1 MITRLTGVLNEVL
14 PDRVRLQVGPI
25 EYELFVAE
33 SLRAR
38 LEGQVGHELTLHT
51 RYYLEGGAMQSAIYP
66 RLIGFTSEA
75 EIEFFDLFCTVDKI
89 GTRKALRAFAR
100 PVRDIAVAIME
111 EDQKFL
117 SKLPGIGP
125 ASAEKI
131 VATLRKKVAKFALI
145 RGAEAPTAAAAE
157 PLAELWIKEATKAL
171 TDVGYT
177 PAEARDL
184 VDRVRRTGE
193 KFTSAE
199 DLLQAVFRLQQST
212 SD

>member
-25 EYELFVAE
+25 EYELFVAD

-38 LEGQVGHELTLHT
+38 LEEQVGSELTLHT

-66 RLIGFTSEA
+66 RLIGFTSVA

-100 PVRDIAVAIME
+100 PVRDIAVAILE
-111 EDQKFL
+111 DDQKFL

-145 RGAEAPTAAAAE
+145 RGHEEPTAAAE

-171 TDVGYT
+171 ADVGYA

-193 KFTSAE
+193 KFASAE
-199 DLLQAVFRLQQST
+199 DLLQAVFRLQQGT
-212 SD
+212 SG